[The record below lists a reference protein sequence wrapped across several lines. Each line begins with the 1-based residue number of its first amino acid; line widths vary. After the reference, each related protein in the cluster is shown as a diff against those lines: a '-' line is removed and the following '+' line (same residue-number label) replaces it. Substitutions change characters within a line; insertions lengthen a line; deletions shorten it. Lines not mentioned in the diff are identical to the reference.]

1 MTEQVEFTDDPEVR
15 DTDDEKVVELIFYT
29 QHRMGGSSKAS
40 MLVPRSL
47 AGESWAIER
56 ARTAGAT
63 ACTKV
68 GGGGAMSVTIL
79 DGW

>member
-1 MTEQVEFTDDPEVR
+1 MTEQVVFTDDPELR
-15 DTDDEKVVELIFYT
+15 DTDDENVVVLIFYT

-40 MLVPRSL
+40 MLVPRNL
-47 AGESWAIER
+47 AGEDWASER

-63 ACTKV
+63 AYTRV
-68 GGGGAMSVTIL
+68 GGGGAMSVTIS

>member
-1 MTEQVEFTDDPEVR
+1 MTEQVVFTDDPEVR
-15 DTDDEKVVELIFYT
+15 DTDDENVVELIFYT

-40 MLVPRSL
+40 MLVPRNL
-47 AGESWAIER
+47 AGEDWAIER

-63 ACTKV
+63 ACTRV
-68 GGGGAMSVTIL
+68 GGGGAMSVTIS

>member
-1 MTEQVEFTDDPEVR
+1 MTEQVVFRDDPEVR
-15 DTDDEKVVELIFYT
+15 DPDDENVVELIFYT

-40 MLVPRSL
+40 MLVPQSL
-47 AGESWAIER
+47 AGEGWAIER
-56 ARTAGAT
+56 ARTAGAA

-68 GGGGAMSVTIL
+68 GGGGAMSVTIS